1 MNSKPIEI
9 PPNSIKLPTQ
19 AEYLQL
25 RRDLLKIA
33 GICQPLAGNRHF
45 MQVAGPARQILNII
59 KPYIT
64 DAPRP

>member
-9 PPNSIKLPTQ
+9 PPNSVSLPSQ

-25 RRDLLKIA
+25 RRDLLKIQ
-33 GICQPLAGNRHF
+33 GILQPLANNRHF